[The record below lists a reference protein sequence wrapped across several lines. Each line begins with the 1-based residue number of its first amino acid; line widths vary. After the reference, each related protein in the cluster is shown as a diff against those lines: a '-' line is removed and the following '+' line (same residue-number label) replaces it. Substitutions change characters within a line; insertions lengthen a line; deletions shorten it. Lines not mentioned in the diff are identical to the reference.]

1 MTAQS
6 NVVTLEEIHVVEE
19 KKSKTNTIAIDLGQE
34 EQHQAS
40 TLFDL
45 FKNNASTEL
54 AGRPM
59 STQRI
64 YVRGLES
71 SRLNV
76 TLDGAKQGK
85 KCFSILETNLASIPI
100 F

>member
-1 MTAQS
+1 MQPKPYPLLLFPFLMTAQS

-45 FKNNASTEL
+45 FKNN
-54 AGRPM
+54 
-59 STQRI
+59 
-64 YVRGLES
+64 
-71 SRLNV
+71 V